1 MNTAEVSKMSA
12 QEWRKQYLKDYA
24 AAHKEQTNASKKR
37 WREKNRQHT
46 RDYAKKYYSTHKEEY
61 ANRYEENREAK
72 TKSSKEYHKSANGR
86 KKHQISYWKRRG
98 LIHDD
103 FETLYDEYLNKKKC
117 DKCDEEFGERGDG
130 TGTYRCIAQK
140 YGSKEVDGVCCYKCM
155 NRDKVVAKMNAR
167 KSALNICIKPSKT
180 PTETQLPLT
189 EK

>member
-12 QEWRKQYLKDYA
+12 ENYRKEYLREYQK
-24 AAHKEQTNASKKR
+24 AHKEQTKLAKAK

-46 RDYAKKYYSTHKEEY
+46 RDYAKQYYATHKEHY
-61 ANRYEENREAK
+61 ANKYEENREVK
-72 TKSSKEYHKSANGR
+72 TQTSKDYHKSANGR

-98 LIHDD
+98 IIHTDY
-103 FETLYDEYLNKKKC
+103 EALYNEYMNKTKC
-117 DKCDEEFGERGDG
+117 DKCETDFGERGDG
-130 TGTYRCIAQK
+130 TGSYKCIAQMAN
-140 YGSKEVDGVCCYKCM
+140 GEVESICCYRCM

-180 PTETQLPLT
+180 QTETQLPLT